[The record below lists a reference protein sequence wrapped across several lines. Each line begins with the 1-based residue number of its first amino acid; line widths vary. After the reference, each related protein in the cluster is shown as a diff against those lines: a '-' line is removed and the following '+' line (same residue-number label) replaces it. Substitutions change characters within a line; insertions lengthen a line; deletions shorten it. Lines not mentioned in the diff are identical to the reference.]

1 MIGIG
6 LDFGTTNSTLAVWEA
21 DRITYIDLDPA
32 AANPKIMPSA
42 LYLDRAM
49 GRSVGT
55 GAIDRYLGDNRGRI
69 VRLKRIRVGQI
80 AMTFSTTESQRA
92 GHGRGDTTRLH
103 EVSGYDDTE
112 LPGRLFRGLKSFLGV
127 AEQSRFKVFHRSFHI
142 VALITLILAEIRSV
156 LERAGY
162 DVGRGIHIGRPVR
175 YVGGNGAN
183 DVAVKRMTTA
193 CQNAGFD
200 DVMFYPEPVAAG
212 LSYLRS
218 ASTQP
223 DHLLTFDFG
232 GGTLDL
238 CLLSTR
244 SGGFKVVATRGLPI
258 GGNHIDQQIMRDVI
272 FPELG
277 EGCAVKSS
285 LSRSEPDSVFPF
297 YRYQDYLLNWQT
309 SYMSNRPELM
319 ESIFAGIQSGPDAR
333 RKLTR
338 LWKLIRGNAV
348 YALMSATEAA
358 KAELSER
365 EKTEIR
371 LEEVDLH
378 LPFDRTRLE
387 QVLEPTMARVDATA
401 RALLD
406 DAGIDAAD
414 VDQVVCTGGS
424 SQLVPV
430 QRWLARTFPGRVEDF
445 DYYRSIA
452 GGLAIANA
460 CERELAAV

>member
-21 DRITYIDLDPA
+21 DRITYIDLDAA

-42 LYLDRAM
+42 LYLDRSM

-55 GAIDRYLGDNRGRI
+55 AAIDRYLGDNRGRI
-69 VRLKRIRVGQI
+69 VRLKRVKVGQI
-80 AMTFSTTESQRA
+80 AMTFSTTDSQRA
-92 GHGRGDTTRLH
+92 GHGRGDTTRVH
-103 EVSGYDDTE
+103 QVSGYDDTE

-142 VALITLILAEIRSV
+142 VALVTLILAEIRSV

-200 DVMFYPEPVAAG
+200 DVVFYPEPVAAG
-212 LSYLRS
+212 LSYLRTAS
-218 ASTQP
+218 AQP
-223 DHLLTFDFG
+223 EHLLTFDFG

-244 SGGFKVVATRGLPI
+244 NGGFEVVATRGLPI
-258 GGNHIDQQIMRDVI
+258 GGNHIDQQIMRNVI

-285 LSRSEPDSVFPF
+285 LSRPEPDSVFPF

-319 ESIFAGIQSGPDAR
+319 ESILAGIQSGPDAR
-333 RKLTR
+333 RRLTR

-348 YALMSATEAA
+348 YALLSATEAA
-358 KAELSER
+358 KAELSEL
-365 EKTEIR
+365 EATEIR
-371 LEEVDLH
+371 LDEVDLR
-378 LPFDRTRLE
+378 LPFDRARLE
-387 QVLEPTMARVDATA
+387 RVLEPTMERVDATA
-401 RALLD
+401 RALLA
-406 DAGIDAAD
+406 DAGIDAGD

-430 QRWLARTFPGRVEDF
+430 QRWLAEVFPDRVEDF